1 MIWAPSGMSDGW
13 LRSWDS
19 GKSKTAGNRVML
31 FFSGVFRGRST
42 VRYPP
47 FGSTMKIFYRRL
59 YMKRCVFCRFP
70 ANFSKNGEFAASIEC
85 SKAKSV
91 SASGGENSPTRARAM
106 PPLCQILNTPL
117 YVWMLLSPV
126 VGHRRQ
132 RNGYLHDAVSLARAN
147 QLSLLRSY
155 KSTKCHTSRIHVSR
169 AKLTMYN

>member
-1 MIWAPSGMSDGW
+1 MSAVAYLG
-13 LRSWDS
+13 
-19 GKSKTAGNRVML
+19 GA
-31 FFSGVFRGRST
+31 T
-42 VRYPP
+42 VRCPP
-47 FGSTMKIFYRRL
+47 LARPWKFFTGDFIWKGAFFA
-59 YMKRCVFCRFP
+59 VFQQI
-70 ANFSKNGEFAASIEC
+70 SEKMGEFAASIEC